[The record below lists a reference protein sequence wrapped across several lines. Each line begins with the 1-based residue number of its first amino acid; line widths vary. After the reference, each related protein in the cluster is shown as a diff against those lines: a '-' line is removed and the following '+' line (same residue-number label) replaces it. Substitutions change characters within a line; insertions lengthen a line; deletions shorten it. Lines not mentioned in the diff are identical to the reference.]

1 MGWVGPLLVVPILAA
16 APAAD
21 EFDPFAVA
29 TPVAYQG
36 FSHDSDRDYDGLPD
50 GWTRRTGPGF
60 PGYVAV
66 GIDGRRGHDGAG
78 GLRFAADGAAAAVYG
93 PPLLIDEGHHY
104 LFEGYV
110 RTQRL
115 HGDAAVCSVSI
126 LDYKRQRLAR
136 HVTAPVSGTHAG
148 WVRVRVGPIPPLPG
162 QRFLVVGCHLA
173 RGGDADLEGE
183 AWFDDLR
190 VGGAPVLALTGKD
203 ARFRRPAEPTT
214 LVVTATG
221 LEPEVPYQLSLALRD
236 VEGKEMGRFERAI
249 PPAPAGE
256 PVEPRRYEE
265 HWPVPGAQHG
275 FYRFEAELRREAGA
289 VARSVATFVVTD
301 PGPVAI
307 DSPFGWSIAELPGDD
322 MTTDEFSL
330 AASEAG
336 VSRVKLPLWRD
347 AADRAAASRA
357 ADLVERLAER
367 QVATVGMLDPP
378 PDDVRRKFSADW
390 SGMGE
395 IFRLRP
401 EVWGVALG
409 PVVARHGARVRHW
422 QLGRDGDRS
431 FSELPDL
438 AGTLAAVRLEFDRV
452 GHDTRIGIPWPAGK
466 RPPGIGNGFVSVLDG
481 SKSAEEPG
489 PGLTEAWA
497 AIRPLATGNPEERG
511 ADVVRR
517 VVAARAAGA
526 TGVVAIDVLDP
537 QVGMLRPDGSPTALF
552 LPWRTAAVTLRGSS
566 DLGSIAPPQGSQS
579 RAFESDDTATVVL
592 WSDEP
597 KTEIITP
604 GGSPSL
610 LDMWGRVTPLDVDAA
625 TGRCAIPVGPSPI
638 FVTGASAALL
648 RWQMTAGFEQPRLR
662 SQHGPQ
668 PQAVVGTNPFGQGVS
683 GTVTLVGPEG
693 WEVEPS
699 RWPLRLAAGESFRLP
714 AMLTLP
720 ADASL
725 GAHDMAIEFDLQ
737 ADRPYRF
744 TVRRELMVGLGDID
758 IEVTG
763 QRLPDGRLEVV
774 QTITNRTSPAETL
787 NFRCDLF
794 VPGVQ
799 RQRQYVVKLGEG
811 RDTKRYYLP
820 SADALAGQELWLRA
834 EQENGRRVLNY
845 RWVVGKDEQQPA
857 GGPVSP
863 SR

>member
-1 MGWVGPLLVVPILAA
+1 MVWVAPLLVASTLAA
-16 APAAD
+16 APAD
-21 EFDPFAVA
+21 GFDPFAVA
-29 TPVAYQG
+29 TPVAFQG
-36 FSHDSDRDYDGLPD
+36 FDHDSDRDYDGLPD
-50 GWTRRTGPGF
+50 RWTRRTGPSF

-66 GIDGRRGHDGAG
+66 GIDGRIGHDGAG
-78 GLRFAADGAAAAVYG
+78 GLRFTADGAAAAVYG
-93 PPLLIDEGHHY
+93 PPVLIDGGHHY

-115 HGDAAVCSVSI
+115 RGDAAVCSISI

-136 HVTAPVSGTHAG
+136 YVTMPVSGTHAG
-148 WVRVRVGPIPPLPG
+148 WVRVRVGPIAPMAG
-162 QRFLVVGCHLA
+162 QRFLVVGCHLV
-173 RGGDADLEGE
+173 RGGEPDLEGE

-214 LVVTATG
+214 LIVTATG
-221 LEPEVPYQLSLALRD
+221 LEPEVPYQLSLSLRD
-236 VEGKEMGRFERAI
+236 VEGKEMDRVERAI
-249 PPAPAGE
+249 PPATAAA
-256 PVEPRRYEE
+256 VAEPRSYEE
-265 HWPVPGAQHG
+265 QWAVPGAQYG

-289 VARSVATFVVTD
+289 VARSEATFVVTD
-301 PGPVAI
+301 PGPITV
-307 DSPFGWSIAELPGDD
+307 DSPFGWSTTDLPGED
-322 MTTDEFSL
+322 MTSDEFSL

-336 VSRVKLPLWRD
+336 ISRVKLPLWRD
-347 AADRAAASRA
+347 AADRAAAGRA

-401 EVWGVALG
+401 EVWGAALE

-438 AGTLAAVRLEFDRV
+438 AGTLTAVRAEFDRV
-452 GHDTRIGIPWPAGK
+452 GHNTRIGIPWPSDR
-466 RPPGIGNGFVSVLDG
+466 RPPGIGSGFVSMLDG
-481 SKSAEEPG
+481 EGSEEGFRPG
-489 PGLTEAWA
+489 VTETWA
-497 AIRPLATGNPEERG
+497 AIRPLATGTPEERG
-511 ADVVRR
+511 ADMVRR
-517 VVAARAAGA
+517 IVAARAAGA
-526 TGVVAIDVLDP
+526 TGIVATDVLDP
-537 QVGMLRPDGSPTALF
+537 QVGMVRPNGSPTELF
-552 LPWRTAAVTLRGSS
+552 LPWRTVAVTLRGST
-566 DLGSIAPPQGSQS
+566 DLGPIAPPQGSQS
-579 RAFESDDTATVVL
+579 RAFEFGDSATVVL

-597 KTEIITP
+597 KTETITP
-604 GGSPSL
+604 GGSPML
-610 LDMWGRVTPLDVDAA
+610 LDMWGRMTPLEVDAA
-625 TGRCAIPVGPSPI
+625 TGRCAIPVGPSPV

-693 WEVEPS
+693 WEVEPN
-699 RWPLRLAAGESFRLP
+699 RWPLRLAAGESFKLP
-714 AMLTLP
+714 VMLTLP

-725 GAHDMAIEFDLQ
+725 GAHDMSIEFDLQ

-744 TVRRELMVGLGDID
+744 SVRRELMVGLGDID

-774 QTITNRTSPAETL
+774 QTITNRTSPLETL

-820 SADALAGQELWLRA
+820 SAADLIGQELWLRA
-834 EQENGRRVLNY
+834 EQESGRRVLNY
-845 RWVVGKDEQQPA
+845 RWVVREDEQAA
-857 GGPVSP
+857 GGSVTP